1 MKTIFFLGW
10 FLMLCAFT
18 AAGAETIARTLPRG
32 AGWVLS
38 TSELWRALWPS
49 AYVLAEVRL
58 GHAIPWLWDPVMTW
72 FLSPPAWAL
81 FGVPGVILAWTCRS
95 NRVLSPAQEEEMR
108 EHEASLFLY
117 DELVSE
123 ARKWARDEGWNPDE
137 DDQLPSYELIDLF
150 EKENNNDGFDAAA
163 DPLPEFVKPFKR

>member
-1 MKTIFFLGW
+1 MQDENYFLFGLV
-10 FLMLCAFT
+10 FNALRLYGSGSRNHCAD
-18 AAGAETIARTLPRG
+18 APGG

-108 EHEASLFLY
+108 EHEASLFL
-117 DELVSE
+117 
-123 ARKWARDEGWNPDE
+123 
-137 DDQLPSYELIDLF
+137 
-150 EKENNNDGFDAAA
+150 
-163 DPLPEFVKPFKR
+163 